1 MPILPCGTHGR
12 SQQQSYTSSWKRS
25 RKPWY
30 VCSSSKDEPLPSRAR
45 TPLNVCYQVNRLARE
60 LSALRAQHSAS
71 VASNASSS
79 NTSAI
84 DPSQAAPEFQPP
96 GSASRRHRSS
106 SSLSTRS
113 FTSHGQFQPLGT
125 TTSQASVDRARD
137 AVGMRSR
144 EDSLA
149 GVGLPLVSRSRAPS
163 ASPSPLLM
171 SDAQPYFSSNR
182 YEEVERARA
191 ALEVAKRENDRLAA
205 RVRELEGILRDK
217 NEPSR
222 GRERPLDG

>member
-1 MPILPCGTHGR
+1 M
-12 SQQQSYTSSWKRS
+12 
-25 RKPWY
+25 
-30 VCSSSKDEPLPSRAR
+30 
-45 TPLNVCYQVNRLARE
+45 
-60 LSALRAQHSAS
+60 
-71 VASNASSS
+71 
-79 NTSAI
+79 
-84 DPSQAAPEFQPP
+84 
-96 GSASRRHRSS
+96 
-106 SSLSTRS
+106 
-113 FTSHGQFQPLGT
+113 
-125 TTSQASVDRARD
+125 
-137 AVGMRSR
+137 
-144 EDSLA
+144 
-149 GVGLPLVSRSRAPS
+149 GLPLVSRSRAPS